1 MTGISEFLIK
11 VPTIKAIKA
20 VIILTI
26 VKYLAKFLINRIKYI
41 IFFFI
46 LWKLKL
52 V

>member
-26 VKYLAKFLINRIKYI
+26 VKCLAKFLINRIKYI
-41 IFFFI
+41 IFFF
-46 LWKLKL
+46 LFFEY
-52 V
+52 